1 MINPTSSIHSKVV
14 SPPLKKKRGLFSV
27 YLWTLSFLKPYRV
40 TLVLLVLAMAAIS
53 TVDLVMPKFI
63 QYFIDTIVPERRVQS
78 FYWMLALITG
88 LIILMIV
95 AQTKQNQLQR
105 NLQERAARDL
115 QLSIFRHLRK
125 LGFAY
130 SERHPVGETL
140 SFLNTEVTAVQ
151 NMYRQVFPY
160 MLNGLIFSIISVG
173 LMLSTSVHL
182 TVIVLPSFLLYYV
195 LGPYLEKK
203 ASLSGKLMATHRI
216 AENRKVYESVSAQTE
231 MRAYGAEQW
240 DSGRYQE
247 AVTRHNKSMIRTY
260 WFAYWR
266 GTNRR
271 LSYYAGGVCIFAY
284 GYYLVGQNSLTVG
297 AFISFLLYYFNAMHR
312 LTIVVTNITE
322 QRLLMFQAERLYDF
336 VHLEPIV
343 AEVDNP
349 VELKQVHGQVEFR
362 NVHFGY
368 SPEQPVLEQFTLTVP
383 AGSRVALVG
392 SSGSGK
398 STALKLVG
406 RFYDPIQGEIRLDNV
421 PIQELSFTSLR
432 HAFGYVFQET
442 YLFGTSIKEN
452 IRFGNPE
459 ASDEAVIAAATAACA
474 HEFIMGLPD
483 GYETAVGERGIKLSG
498 GQKQRIAIARMFVKQ
513 PSVILLDEATSALDN
528 VSEAGVQEA
537 LERLMKGR
545 TIIAV
550 AHRLTTIQDFDRI
563 VVMDQGRVA
572 ESGTYSQLMETRGL
586 FYRLSEGKDSIGEE
600 SMGET
605 EAAKR
610 FAGEVEHV

>member
-1 MINPTSSIHSKVV
+1 MTNPTSSLHSKIA
-14 SPPLKKKRGLFSV
+14 STPLQKKRGLFTV
-27 YLWTLSFLKPYRV
+27 YLWTLSFLKPYLV
-40 TLVLLVLAMAAIS
+40 TLVLLVLSMAAIS
-53 TVDLVMPKFI
+53 AVELAVPKFI
-63 QYFIDTIVPERRVQS
+63 QYFIDTIVPEGRVQP
-78 FYWMLALITG
+78 FYWMLAGITS
-88 LIILMIV
+88 LIILLIV

-115 QLSIFRHLRK
+115 QLSIFRQLRK

-151 NMYRQVFPY
+151 DMYRQVFPY
-160 MLNGLIFSIISVG
+160 MLNGIIFSVVSVG

-182 TVIVLPSFLLYYV
+182 TMIVLPSFLLYYI

-240 DSGRYQE
+240 DSGRYTE
-247 AVTRHNKSMIRTY
+247 AVARHNTSMIRTY

-271 LSYYAGGVCIFAY
+271 LSYYAGGICIFAY

-336 VHLEPIV
+336 VHLQPSV
-343 AEVDNP
+343 ALADVP
-349 VELKQVHGQVEFR
+349 VELEQVYGKVEFR
-362 NVHFGY
+362 DVYFNYTPG
-368 SPEQPVLEQFTLTVP
+368 QQVLEKFTLSVP

-398 STALKLVG
+398 STALKMVG
-406 RFYDPIQGEIRLDNV
+406 RFYDPSQGEIRLDSV
-421 PIQELSFTSLR
+421 PIHELSFDTLR
-432 HAFGYVFQET
+432 NAIGYVFQET
-442 YLFGTSIKEN
+442 YLFGTTVMEN
-452 IRFGNPE
+452 IRFGNPD

-474 HEFIMGLPD
+474 HAFIMELPD
-483 GYETAVGERGIKLSG
+483 GYDTAVGERGIKLSG

-528 VSEAGVQEA
+528 VSESGVQEA

-550 AHRLTTIQDFDRI
+550 AHRLSTIQDFDMI

-572 ESGTYSQLMETRGL
+572 ESGTYSQLMEARGL
-586 FYRLSEGKDSIGEE
+586 FYRLSEGKDSIGTED
-600 SMGET
+600 ST
-605 EAAKR
+605 EAKAAR
-610 FAGEVEHV
+610 LTGEVEHV